1 MCKEWVDLIKSTQYG
16 QCKLMTDYRYVQVT
30 SSSVSI
36 VVCQNRVAQLSGT
49 SDIG

>member
-1 MCKEWVDLIKSTQYG
+1 MQVNDIMTQY
-16 QCKLMTDYRYVQVT
+16 VEVT